1 MIDIKKNPET
11 LNKLKVGTT
20 AATPADGE
28 LTVSGN
34 VTVGG
39 GTASSLVSGGDSP
52 VLSIGGTDSGLVTG
66 EKAGAIS
73 FITSDGSYTTTYSDG
88 ICGEITSVSDSATGA
103 AYGLAFH
110 TATTTGTNRAERLRI
125 SSTGTAT
132 ISKPQQETTGAA
144 FSGAALKLLPS
155 STTNTTGV
163 SSIALST
170 SADDNHGFL
179 ISGHRAGTNGQPTL
193 RISTHFN
200 SDTGAVAL
208 TINNDK
214 LAQFYNGITVSGAN
228 NWSHITSSNDQSL
241 SIADDAQVQLADV
254 EAGAMMIH
262 IYDRG
267 AGHGAVIFATYF
279 GQPELVAGSST
290 YFDVADT
297 DGKICVIKSSSSHDV
312 YLKNRRGST
321 KQFSVLV
328 TAGVLDDF

>member
-1 MIDIKKNPET
+1 MASE
-11 LNKLKVGTT
+11 LEVGKIV
-20 AATPADGE
+20 AKTPATTGSSPLEVARLEVKDEGVNMAVGMGPKLSFYTPHNDASFE
-28 LTVSGN
+28 GASIAAKKENQSDTNEATSLTFS
-34 VTVGG
+34 TCPDG
-39 GTASSLVSGGDSP
+39 GTN
-52 VLSIGGTDSGLVTG
+52 T
-66 EKAGAIS
+66 
-73 FITSDGSYTTTYSDG
+73 
-88 ICGEITSVSDSATGA
+88 
-103 AYGLAFH
+103 
-110 TATTTGTNRAERLRI
+110 ER
-125 SSTGTAT
+125 
-132 ISKPQQETTGAA
+132 
-144 FSGAALKLLPS
+144 
-155 STTNTTGV
+155 
-163 SSIALST
+163 
-170 SADDNHGFL
+170 
-179 ISGHRAGTNGQPTL
+179 
-193 RISTHFN
+193 
-200 SDTGAVAL
+200 L
-208 TINNDK
+208 TINSTG
-214 LAQFYNGITVSGAN
+214 LASFSNGITVSGTN